1 MDDSGKHN
9 LHPPKNKF
17 LNRVAFYS
25 LGILSLAWLLLRS
38 GTKPS
43 RLAYP
48 CQRTAAAFGLN
59 FLSGLSPWL
68 GASLLAKARPVH
80 GILGEARISRHSTIG
95 SLLRCIL
102 VLSPILFLSPG
113 GPTEAG
119 FTTASPARNAVAPER
134 IVRLPG
140 RPDPNPTVAIAHTD
154 HTPDEAEIAAMV
166 EQAIDGALGP
176 EGLGQLVKSGDVV
189 LVKPNLGCGYK
200 SYETTDWRVVKPIV
214 QKAKQAGASQV
225 YIGEGEGCGYG
236 MGVFDGAGYTA
247 NITDVTYVNFNDI
260 GSAPDYNYYDVSVS
274 GGLWDT
280 PIAIPQVYFDADV
293 VISVPKLKTHSAAGV
308 TLSLKNAMGV
318 PPVPLYSSPGWT
330 YRNLIHDNYEVRKTI
345 AQINL
350 ARKPDFAVID
360 AILAGQG
367 EGPWAANPIEMDT
380 ILASRDLVAL
390 DAVGATIM
398 GIDPQ
403 RIPYL
408 VYAHE
413 KNLGTLDLDSI
424 QITGTPIAAV
434 QKNFSLPV
442 EAATI
447 YRKAAVLQRTAMPM
461 MVDGSLADWS
471 LIEPV
476 VLDKPADIITDTN
489 KWNGPQDLSLES
501 RFVYDPDA
509 LYVIFH
515 VRDEQKVE
523 EPNPGQIGPPGDRLE
538 LDVSVADPWYRLDK
552 PAYGDDDFRF
562 SIGYNPNPVVWDI
575 GRGEVLQNAQVSL
588 VDSGDGYLVE
598 LRIPFEALNQFV
610 PAENKQIGLD
620 FSVVDVDSGMGET
633 KMAWSGGTG
642 LPEDARLMGV
652 GLLGPQRGCTNPTTG
667 CVFLPIQLKR

>member
-1 MDDSGKHN
+1 MDRSCRHEPHAQKHA
-9 LHPPKNKF
+9 F
-17 LNRVAFYS
+17 LSRIVFYS
-25 LGILSLAWLLLRS
+25 IGIFSLAWLALRS

-59 FLSGLSPWL
+59 FLTGLSPWL
-68 GASLLAKARPVH
+68 GASILAIAWPGHRVQGESKS
-80 GILGEARISRHSTIG
+80 GGLSILGR
-95 SLLRCIL
+95 LLRCAL

-119 FTTASPARNAVAPER
+119 FAPALSAKSAAAPER
-134 IVRLPG
+134 MVRLPG
-140 RPDPNPTVAIAHTD
+140 RPDPNPTVAIMHTD
-154 HTPDEAEIAAMV
+154 HTPDETEIAAMV
-166 EQAIDGALGP
+166 EQAIDGALGSG
-176 EGLGQLVKSGDVV
+176 GLGMLVKSGDVV

-214 QKAKQAGASQV
+214 QEAKQAGASQV

-247 NITDVTYVNFNDI
+247 NIPDVTYVNFNDI
-260 GSAPDYNYYDVSVS
+260 VSNPYYNVSVS

-367 EGPWAANPIEMDT
+367 EGPWAANPIEVDT

-390 DAVGATIM
+390 DAVGATSM
-398 GIDPQ
+398 GIDPE

-413 KNLGTLDLDSI
+413 KNLGILDLDAI
-424 QITGTPIAAV
+424 RITGTPIAAV
-434 QKNFSLPV
+434 QKNFSLPS

-447 YRKAAVLQRTAMPM
+447 YRKATVIQKTAAPITI
-461 MVDGSLADWS
+461 DGSLADWN

-476 VLDKPADIITDTN
+476 GLDQPTDIITDTN
-489 KWNGPQDLSLES
+489 GWDGPQDLSVES
-501 RFVYDPDA
+501 RFLYDQNA
-509 LYVIFH
+509 LYAIVH
-515 VRDEQKVE
+515 VRDEKKVE
-523 EPNPGQIGPPGDRLE
+523 EPNPGQVGPPGDRLE
-538 LDVSVADPWYRLDK
+538 LDVSVADPWYRLDS

-562 SIGYNPNPVVWDI
+562 SVGYNQNPVVWDI
-575 GRGEVLQNAQVSL
+575 GRGAVLQGAQASL
-588 VDSGDGYLVE
+588 VDGGDGYLVE
-598 LRIPFEALNQFV
+598 LMIPFEALNQFV

-620 FSVVDVDSGMGET
+620 FSVVDIDSGMGET
-633 KMAWSGGTG
+633 KMAWSGGAG
-642 LPEDARLMGV
+642 LPGDARLMGV
-652 GLLGPQRGCTNPTTG
+652 GLLGPQRGCTNPQTA
-667 CVFLPIQLKR
+667 CVFVPAVW